1 GATENIMMAAVLA
14 EGVTVIRGAAKEPE
28 IVDLQN
34 FLNCLGARVSGAGT
48 DIIRIEGVASLRP
61 AVHQVIPDRIEAGT
75 YIIAAAI
82 TGGDVTVTNV
92 IPEHL
97 RALTAKLAEAGVEME
112 AGDDY
117 IRVRGTQG
125 ARAVD
130 VKTMPYPGFPTD
142 LQPQMTAFLAL
153 AEGTSVITET
163 IFENRFRHVSEL
175 ARMGA
180 QVKVEG
186 QTVVIKGRKKLHG
199 APVEA
204 GDLRA
209 GAALLLAAMAA
220 ENGTLL
226 GGVEHIDRGYE
237 RIEQKYNALGA
248 RITRVRD

>member
-1 GATENIMMAAVLA
+1 
-14 EGVTVIRGAAKEPE
+14 
-28 IVDLQN
+28 
-34 FLNCLGARVSGAGT
+34 
-48 DIIRIEGVASLRP
+48 
-61 AVHQVIPDRIEAGT
+61 
-75 YIIAAAI
+75 
-82 TGGDVTVTNV
+82 
-92 IPEHL
+92 
-97 RALTAKLAEAGVEME
+97 
-112 AGDDY
+112 
-117 IRVRGTQG
+117 
-125 ARAVD
+125 
-130 VKTMPYPGFPTD
+130 
-142 LQPQMTAFLAL
+142 
-153 AEGTSVITET
+153 
-163 IFENRFRHVSEL
+163 